1 MTRVQAVARRTFVSR
16 DFLMFLLTGGF
27 AAAVN
32 WGSRIVY
39 NLWMPYSAAIVVAY
53 VTGMITAFVLAKL
66 FVFTNS
72 TQSTGRSA
80 IFFTL
85 VNLVAVLQTW
95 IVSVGLAYYVFPRL
109 QMTWHPREVAH
120 LFGVA
125 IPVVTSYIAS
135 QGRDRPRCSGR
146 NDVAL

>member
-1 MTRVQAVARRTFVSR
+1 MTRAHSVVKQTFVSK

-39 NLWMPYSAAIVVAY
+39 NTWMPYSAAIVVAY
-53 VTGMITAFVLAKL
+53 ITGMITAFVLAKL
-66 FVFTNS
+66 FVFTRS
-72 TQSTGRSA
+72 TQSTTKSV

-95 IVSVGLAYYVFPRL
+95 AVSVGLAYYVFPRIGF
-109 QMTWHPREVAH
+109 TWHARDLAH
-120 LFGVA
+120 AVGVA
-125 IPVVTSYIAS
+125 VPVFTSYIGHKKWS
-135 QGRDRPRCSGR
+135 FKH
-146 NDVAL
+146 